1 MFLDWWRRS
10 PAQEE
15 AAQPPPAQEA
25 AAQPPQVYDIG
36 TPRPPN
42 VAQDLEDAGM
52 ETAAESPGIPTVEEE
67 GEEEDEGD
75 EEEGAEP
82 SDDDANEIGE
92 NLKEVKPK
100 FQKQIANMIE
110 QFRKMLANQDHE
122 GYIVVETHQGTQLAL
137 QISSSL
143 LQWVV
148 RNRKTILGAC
158 LIMHVLE
165 DYPSVAEFIPG
176 WNMQLVDESDPVAVS
191 REIIRRLQ
199 AEGIWNFFKSTPLR
213 IQGYNVRDETAN
225 IAKLWWRTPVPIRK
239 LINFMAS
246 RLYRY
251 AVSFVAVEAVGTQN
265 LLQFVLQI
273 AWALQQ
279 QKIEIA
285 SQLAST
291 AIKTVAAGFVTG
303 PAGAAV
309 VAASD
314 LPALGQSTRALMNPQ
329 SAALQK
335 AMPVLAGVPSTA
347 ASSSAAPALQ
357 AERLQQDVKEA
368 EQEGQP
374 DQRPVSVAASKR
386 RGAKMP
392 FIEDGILPTNEL
404 EASSSLDEFIARMRN
419 MTNQQPS
426 TADRQALIEA
436 QPVWSSF
443 TEWLHSTPGSR
454 MKSWDDFKRQW
465 NQYKEI
471 QQSTAASS
479 SKRKGSR
486 ASARAPGTRFTGEG
500 VETPETLQLQPKAKA
515 KSRAVGGSRPARPK
529 TKKILLSQPVIPYHD
544 IMNDGYYIK

>member
-1 MFLDWWRRS
+1 
-10 PAQEE
+10 
-15 AAQPPPAQEA
+15 
-25 AAQPPQVYDIG
+25 
-36 TPRPPN
+36 
-42 VAQDLEDAGM
+42 
-52 ETAAESPGIPTVEEE
+52 
-67 GEEEDEGD
+67 
-75 EEEGAEP
+75 
-82 SDDDANEIGE
+82 
-92 NLKEVKPK
+92 
-100 FQKQIANMIE
+100 
-110 QFRKMLANQDHE
+110 
-122 GYIVVETHQGTQLAL
+122 
-137 QISSSL
+137 
-143 LQWVV
+143 
-148 RNRKTILGAC
+148 
-158 LIMHVLE
+158 
-165 DYPSVAEFIPG
+165 
-176 WNMQLVDESDPVAVS
+176 
-191 REIIRRLQ
+191 
-199 AEGIWNFFKSTPLR
+199 
-213 IQGYNVRDETAN
+213 
-225 IAKLWWRTPVPIRK
+225 
-239 LINFMAS
+239 MAS

-357 AERLQQDVKEA
+357 AERLQQDVEEA
-368 EQEGQP
+368 KQEGQP
-374 DQRPVSVAASKR
+374 DPRPVSVAAPKR

-392 FIEDGILPTNEL
+392 FIEDGILPAPTSEVD
-404 EASSSLDEFIARMRN
+404 ARSSIDEFVGRMRT
-419 MTNQQPS
+419 MTREPPG
-426 TADRQALIEA
+426 TAAKELIEA
-436 QPVWSSF
+436 EPVWPSF

-479 SKRKGSR
+479 SKRKGLR

-529 TKKILLSQPVIPYHD
+529 AKKILLSQPVIPYHD